1 MLYMIYIFKHYTNEI
16 MEEDETRSILFHRIK
31 VILLKACAS
40 SFKLNMSASTQN

>member
-31 VILLKACAS
+31 VKACAS